1 MTMNRTFLQRVLV
14 GAVFATAALAA
25 ASAWSAASLQFN
37 RPEDAVKYRQGA
49 LFVLGQHF
57 SRIGAM
63 ANGRIPFDAKAAQEH
78 AEVIAALSKLPMEGF
93 AAGLD
98 KSSSRAKPEVWSE
111 AARFKEH
118 NDKFVV
124 EASKLVA
131 AARTNSVDALKTAYS
146 ATASTCKSCHDAY
159 RSH

>member
-1 MTMNRTFLQRVLV
+1 MTMNAILRKRVV
-14 GAVFATAALAA
+14 AVAVFAMAGFAA

-63 ANGRIPFDAKAAQEH
+63 ANGRIPYDGKAAAEH
-78 AEVIAALSKLPMEGF
+78 AEVIAALAKLPMEGF
-93 AAGLD
+93 GAGLD

-111 AARFKEH
+111 AARFKDH
-118 NDKFVV
+118 NDRFVV
-124 EASKLVA
+124 EAAKLVA
-131 AARTNSVDALKTAYS
+131 AAKTGNVDALKAAYS
-146 ATASTCKSCHDAY
+146 ATANTCKSCHDAY
-159 RSH
+159 RNH

>member
-1 MTMNRTFLQRVLV
+1 MKTSTRNRLKAAV
-14 GAVFATAALAA
+14 VFATAALAA
-25 ASAWSAASLQFN
+25 ATAWSAASLQFN

-63 ANGRIPFDAKAAQEH
+63 ANGRIPFDAKAAAEH
-78 AEVIAALSKLPMEGF
+78 AEVISALAKLPMEGF

-111 AARFKEH
+111 AARFKDH
-118 NDKFVV
+118 NDRFVV
-124 EASKLVA
+124 EASKLLA
-131 AARTNSVDALKTAYS
+131 AAKTNNVDALKTAYS
-146 ATASTCKSCHDAY
+146 ATANTCKSCHDAY